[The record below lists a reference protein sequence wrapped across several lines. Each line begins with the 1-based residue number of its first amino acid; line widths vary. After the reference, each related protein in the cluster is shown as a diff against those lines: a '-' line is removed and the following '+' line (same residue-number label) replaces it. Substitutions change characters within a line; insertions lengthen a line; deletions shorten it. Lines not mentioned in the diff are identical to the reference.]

1 MNNKGS
7 ITDILIAMVMLTI
20 AAIVILFVLYIWSQI
35 SSNAIFTSS
44 TAKPIVTSVS
54 TSFSFLADGLVL
66 MFFMS
71 CFAAILLAYFVP
83 THPVFL
89 IVAIALLIPLIL
101 VADVFANVWQQI
113 ISTSFL
119 TVVGNTYF
127 AYVTL
132 LFKFL
137 PFISLTIA
145 GILLIM
151 MYSKP
156 SASPFT

>member
-7 ITDILIAMVMLTI
+7 ITDILIATVMFMI
-20 AAIVILFVLYIWSQI
+20 AAIVILFVLYLWTQI
-35 SSNAIFTSS
+35 SGNAVFQSA
-44 TAKPIVTSVS
+44 TAKPIVASVN
-54 TSFSFLADGLVL
+54 TAYSFLSDALIV

-83 THPVFL
+83 SHPVFI
-89 IVAIALLIPLIL
+89 IVAIALLIPLML

-137 PFISLTIA
+137 PFITLAIS
-145 GILLIM
+145 GILMIM

-156 SASPFT
+156 SASPFS

>member
-1 MNNKGS
+1 MNKKGS
-7 ITDILIAMVMLTI
+7 ITDILIAAVMLMI
-20 AAIVILFVLYIWSQI
+20 AAIVILFVVYLWTQI
-35 SSNAIFTSS
+35 SGNALFQSAA
-44 TAKPIVTSVS
+44 AKPIVASVN
-54 TSFSFLADGLVL
+54 TAYSFLADALVV

-83 THPVFL
+83 SHPVFI
-89 IVAIALLIPLIL
+89 IVAIALLIPLML

-137 PFISLTIA
+137 PFITLAIS
-145 GILLIM
+145 GILMIM

-156 SASPFT
+156 SASPFS

>member
-1 MNNKGS
+1 MNRKGS
-7 ITDILIAMVMLTI
+7 ITDILIAAVMLLI
-20 AAIVILFVLYIWSQI
+20 AAVIILFVVYLWTQI
-35 SSNAIFTSS
+35 SGNAIFQSAA
-44 TAKPIVTSVS
+44 AKPIVTSVN
-54 TSFSFLADGLVL
+54 TAYSFLSDALVV

-83 THPVFL
+83 SHPVFI

-101 VADVFANVWQQI
+101 VADIFSNVWQQI

-119 TVVGNTYF
+119 TIVGNTYF
-127 AYVTL
+127 VYVTM

-137 PFISLTIA
+137 PFIVLTVSV
-145 GILLIM
+145 ILMIM

-156 SASPFT
+156 SASPFV

>member
-1 MNNKGS
+1 MNRKGS
-7 ITDILIAMVMLTI
+7 ITDILIAAVMLLI
-20 AAIVILFVLYIWSQI
+20 AAIVILFVVYIWTQI
-35 SSNAIFTSS
+35 SGNAVFQSAS
-44 TAKPIVTSVS
+44 AKPIVTSVN
-54 TSFSFLADGLVL
+54 TAYSFLSDALVV

-83 THPVFL
+83 SHPVFI
-89 IVAIALLIPLIL
+89 IVAIALLIPLML

-127 AYVTL
+127 VYVTL

-137 PFISLTIA
+137 PFITLAIS
-145 GILLIM
+145 GILMIM

-156 SASPFT
+156 SASPFS

>member
-1 MNNKGS
+1 MNKTGS
-7 ITDILIAMVMLTI
+7 ITDILIAAVMLLI
-20 AAIVILFVLYIWSQI
+20 VSIVILFVVYLWTQI
-35 SSNAIFTSS
+35 SANALFQSAS
-44 TAKPIVTSVS
+44 AKPIVTSVNIAY
-54 TSFSFLADGLVL
+54 SFLSDALVL

-83 THPVFL
+83 SHPVFI
-89 IVAIALLIPLIL
+89 IVAIALLIPLML

-113 ISTSFL
+113 ISTSSL

-127 AYVTL
+127 VYVTL

-137 PFISLTIA
+137 PFITLAIS
-145 GILLIM
+145 GILMIM

-156 SASPFT
+156 SASPFM